1 MLALSPRIGLIH
13 EPFSPI
19 TPPGISS
26 APFDRFFRY
35 VTEEN
40 EGPYVEPFERLL
52 DFRYGLGRQLATIR
66 TPRDVGRTAKDLG
79 DFAASRRRR
88 SRPLLK
94 DPIAVFSSEWL
105 ASRFDAQVIVLIRH
119 PAAFVSSVKRLG
131 WTHDFALFLDQ
142 PLLLRDHLAPF
153 EDEIRDFAEHERD
166 QIDQAILLWRLIYH
180 TVGTFRDRHPD
191 WTFVRHED
199 LSREPVPGFESLF
212 ATLGVEID
220 DGIRRAIAGAQR
232 RGESDGAAREARRAA
247 RQRREHR
254 VVAAAARAR
263 RDRAD
268 PGRRRRRGAGVLSR
282 RGLVVRRGAVGQRVQ
297 HPREPAPLAV
307 EVDERRQHSFEARLL
322 DDPPPVLPG
331 RG

>member
-1 MLALSPRIGLIH
+1 VQRPILVTGAHRSGTTWVGSMLALSPRIGLIH

-52 DFRYGLGRQLATIR
+52 GFRYGLGRQLATIR
-66 TPRDVGRTAKDLG
+66 TPRDVGRTARDYA
-79 DFAASRRRR
+79 DFATSRRRR

-105 ASRFDAQVIVLIRH
+105 ASRFDAQVIALIRH

-142 PLLLRDHLAPF
+142 PLLLRDHLGPY

-220 DGIRRAIAGAQR
+220 DGIRRAIEGHT
-232 RGESDGAAREARRAA
+232 GEGNPTELREKHDVRLDSAASIESW
-247 RQRREHR
+247 
-254 VVAAAARAR
+254 
-263 RDRAD
+263 
-268 PGRRRRRGAGVLSR
+268 RRRLEPAEIERIRAGVAD
-282 RGLVVRRGAVGQRVQ
+282 VA
-297 HPREPAPLAV
+297 PAFYS
-307 EVDERRQHSFEARLL
+307 DE
-322 DDPPPVLPG
+322 DW
-331 RG
+331 